1 MDDCDSDTGTTNG
14 ATGGPLTRSRSKGRL
29 HEPSLNSC
37 RRVQDALGVRLFVL
51 PLYFRIYFYFRMGD
65 STDVVFCV
73 QGPDG
78 YATHVRAMQMAARSI
93 HDVLNDTLDLHK
105 YVLTGKISMTPRR
118 FDFLRAAFET
128 VEEGESLFILPLFI
142 SVRVWTIGLTRRV
155 FCVYSSSLGGDRRR
169 HPRRLRRPR
178 APRG

>member
-73 QGPDG
+73 QEAPF
-78 YATHVRAMQMAARSI
+78 AV
-93 HDVLNDTLDLHK
+93 
-105 YVLTGKISMTPRR
+105 
-118 FDFLRAAFET
+118 AFKDA
-128 VEEGESLFILPLFI
+128 GMGWAESFI
-142 SVRVWTIGLTRRV
+142 S
-155 FCVYSSSLGGDRRR
+155 FGGGFIY
-169 HPRRLRRPR
+169 LRTLNSR
-178 APRG
+178 